1 MVGKPNSDSAIN
13 MELLINFWEW
23 TTPDMMRSLVN
34 VLKVLVV
41 CSFTTI
47 IWALFIV
54 LMRISKFFIFR
65 WFAVSYI
72 EIFRGTPLIVQ
83 ILIIFNYLPHF
94 GIVLSSF
101 QAAVLSLTLN
111 AGGYLAESYRSG
123 FQAVPIGQKEAAL
136 ALGMSKI
143 RAVIRVD
150 IPVAFRIVM
159 PAIGNIVVS
168 ILLTTPFIYL
178 VGMGDL
184 MMRANELM
192 RMTLNWSVY
201 AYITFIYII
210 IGLILSWFNYKL
222 EKKMRLP

>member
-1 MVGKPNSDSAIN
+1 
-13 MELLINFWEW
+13 
-23 TTPDMMRSLVN
+23 
-34 VLKVLVV
+34 
-41 CSFTTI
+41 
-47 IWALFIV
+47 
-54 LMRISKFFIFR
+54 
-65 WFAVSYI
+65 
-72 EIFRGTPLIVQ
+72 
-83 ILIIFNYLPHF
+83 
-94 GIVLSSF
+94 
-101 QAAVLSLTLN
+101 
-111 AGGYLAESYRSG
+111 
-123 FQAVPIGQKEAAL
+123 
-136 ALGMSKI
+136 MSKI
-143 RAVIRVD
+143 RAIIRVD

-192 RMTLNWSVY
+192 RLTLNWSVY

>member
-1 MVGKPNSDSAIN
+1 
-13 MELLINFWEW
+13 
-23 TTPDMMRSLVN
+23 MRY
-34 VLKVLVV
+34 
-41 CSFTTI
+41 
-47 IWALFIV
+47 
-54 LMRISKFFIFR
+54 
-65 WFAVSYI
+65 FAVH
-72 EIFRGTPLIVQ
+72 PLIVQ

-201 AYITFIYII
+201 GYITIIYII